1 MDEQIGKG
9 DVERYLKSERERKGT
24 LLFVL
29 IDSEV
34 SDSAESANLVRLV
47 EEAGASAIL
56 VGGSSA
62 IDQMELSEVA
72 GRIKQSA
79 QRIPV
84 ILFPGNVTGVVPD
97 ADAILFSSLL
107 NSENPYFVSQAQALG
122 APAVAKFGLEP
133 LPTAYLVIGEGTT
146 AWFVGSARGIPH
158 KKPKIAAAYSLAAQ
172 FLGMRFVYLEA
183 GSGAATNVT
192 PEMVQ
197 AVRKTFDGFLIVGGG
212 IRSADTAALLAKAGA
227 DALVVGT
234 LFEGIDMAEGR
245 RRIGEII
252 DRISRGSSSSNSN
265 SSSVSAGSTAA
276 TITTAETKET
286 TLSEEE

>member
-1 MDEQIGKG
+1 MFRPLVNERIGKG
-9 DVERYLKSERERKGT
+9 DVEKYLKSELKRKGT

-34 SDSAESANLVRLV
+34 SDSAESENLVHLV
-47 EEAGASAIL
+47 EDAGASAIL

-62 IDQMELSEVA
+62 IDQMELSEVTA
-72 GRIKQSA
+72 KIKQST

-158 KKPKIAAAYSLAAQ
+158 EKPKIAAAYSLAAQ

-183 GSGAATNVT
+183 GSGARTNVT
-192 PEMVQ
+192 PEMVK
-197 AVRKTFDGFLIVGGG
+197 AVRKAFGGFLIVGGG
-212 IRSADTAALLAKAGA
+212 IRNADTAAVLAKAGA

-234 LFEGIDMAEGR
+234 LFEGNDGAKGR
-245 RRIGEII
+245 QKIGEII
-252 DRISRGSSSSNSN
+252 DKIRGAT
-265 SSSVSAGSTAA
+265 VDSTIA
-276 TITTAETKET
+276 TTTNEETKKTVSSGE
-286 TLSEEE
+286 